1 MKLLATDMDGTF
13 LRDDK
18 SYSEE
23 FNDLYKQML
32 KQGIQFVIASGN
44 QYEALVCKF
53 DDDIKDDLYYLCENG
68 TKIVYRGDV
77 IYKHCLETDDY
88 QHALNILK
96 EDEECMLVVSGV
108 KHAYILKKFEDRKDF
123 ITLFIKFSA
132 FISSCLKST
141 VLESSF
147 ESFKSE
153 ITSQLIHSICLLISY
168 INSCLVCR
176 SICGFSFILSNIIDI
191 DVNGVFMS
199 CARYTINSSFFCS
212 FSLASLSFFIAS
224 VLK

>member
-32 KQGIQFVIASGN
+32 KKDIQFVIASGN

-77 IYKHCLETDDY
+77 IYK
-88 QHALNILK
+88 QMI
-96 EDEECMLVVSGV
+96 
-108 KHAYILKKFEDRKDF
+108 
-123 ITLFIKFSA
+123 
-132 FISSCLKST
+132 
-141 VLESSF
+141 
-147 ESFKSE
+147 
-153 ITSQLIHSICLLISY
+153 
-168 INSCLVCR
+168 IN
-176 SICGFSFILSNIIDI
+176 
-191 DVNGVFMS
+191 MH
-199 CARYTINSSFFCS
+199 
-212 FSLASLSFFIAS
+212 
-224 VLK
+224 

>member
-32 KQGIQFVIASGN
+32 KKDIQFVIASGN

-108 KHAYILKKFEDRKDF
+108 KHAYILKK
-123 ITLFIKFSA
+123 L
-132 FISSCLKST
+132 
-141 VLESSF
+141 
-147 ESFKSE
+147 
-153 ITSQLIHSICLLISY
+153 
-168 INSCLVCR
+168 
-176 SICGFSFILSNIIDI
+176 
-191 DVNGVFMS
+191 
-199 CARYTINSSFFCS
+199 
-212 FSLASLSFFIAS
+212 
-224 VLK
+224 